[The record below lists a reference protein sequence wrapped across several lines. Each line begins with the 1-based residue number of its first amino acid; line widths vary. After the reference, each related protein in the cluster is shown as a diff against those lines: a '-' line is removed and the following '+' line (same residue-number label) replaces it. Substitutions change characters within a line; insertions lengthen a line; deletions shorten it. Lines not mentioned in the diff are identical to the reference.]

1 MSIDSTVIASIVI
14 QGLQGPSTK
23 KFVQLT
29 IDFLLQQPLKNI
41 VPLTLVQNQVTML
54 LQTLVQ
60 SEQTQAWLVQ
70 QIVQAQSIVP
80 EGTPGDYVP
89 SSIQEPLRRALQQE
103 IPVDTELVH
112 QMMDHP
118 AMEQLF
124 HDVLSSVLL
133 DFTDTIK
140 TWTQAATSATSTMRS
155 KTMGGGFGR
164 LKALGEKMVQ
174 NTPLGQITQIIEQQ
188 AQQKILQF
196 LDQSIAS
203 IIRRSAVEVGKPENQ
218 AQQSV
223 YRIHVLDVLL
233 STENQ
238 RLMDQFTVFEP
249 TFIVE
254 TITQTT
260 QAILELPSFQE
271 QLQVVLTQLLDTI
284 GDQSVHDFLV
294 ESDLGDDWRVEV
306 EEYLVSMAHQIVAE
320 PRFSEILTEMLSG
333 GNGSPME
340 DGH

>member
-1 MSIDSTVIASIVI
+1 MSNEHDTTVNPEVIVPLII
-14 QGLQGPSTK
+14 QGLQGNATK
-23 KFVQLT
+23 ELVKLT

-60 SEQTQAWLVQ
+60 SEQTQAWLVS
-70 QIVQAQSIVP
+70 QIEQAQSIVP
-80 EGTPGDYVP
+80 KGTPGDYVP
-89 SSIQEPLRRALQQE
+89 STIQEPLRRALQQE
-103 IPVDTELVH
+103 IPVDTDLVH
-112 QMMDHP
+112 QLMDHS

-140 TWTQAATSATSTMRS
+140 TWTQTATSMTSNMRP
-155 KTMGGGFGR
+155 KGMGGFGR
-164 LKALGEKMVQ
+164 LKALGEKALQ
-174 NTPLGQITQIIEQQ
+174 SSPLGQIGQIIEQQ
-188 AQQKILQF
+188 AQQKVLQF

-203 IIRRSAVEVGKPENQ
+203 IIRRSANEIGKPENS
-218 AQQSV
+218 AQQAL
-223 YRIHVLDVLL
+223 YRLHVLDVLL
-233 STENQ
+233 STDNQ

-254 TITQTT
+254 TVTQTT
-260 QAILELPSFQE
+260 QAILDLPSFQD
-271 QLQVVLTQLLDTI
+271 QLADVLKQLLETV

-306 EEYLVSMAHQIVAE
+306 EDYVVSMAHQIVQQ
-320 PRFSEILTEMLSG
+320 PKVTEILTNMLS
-333 GNGSPME
+333 
-340 DGH
+340 

>member
-1 MSIDSTVIASIVI
+1 MSSESKIDANIVVPLI
-14 QGLQGPSTK
+14 VQGLQGQATK
-23 KFVQLT
+23 GLISLT
-29 IDFLLQQPLKNI
+29 MGFLLAQPLRNI
-41 VPLTLVQNQVTML
+41 VPLTLVQNQVTMF

-60 SEQTQAWLVQ
+60 SEQTQSWLIS
-70 QIVQAQSIVP
+70 QIEQAQSIVP
-80 EGTPGDYVP
+80 KGTPGDYVP

-112 QMMDHP
+112 QLMDHG

-140 TWTQAATSATSTMRS
+140 TWTQTASSMTSNMRP
-155 KTMGGGFGR
+155 KGMGGFGR
-164 LKALGEKMVQ
+164 LKALGEKALQ
-174 NTPLGQITQIIEQQ
+174 NSPLGQIGQIIEQQ
-188 AQQKILQF
+188 AQQKILHF

-203 IIRRSAVEVGKPENQ
+203 IIRRSATEIGKPENR
-218 AQQSV
+218 AQQAL
-223 YRIHVLDVLL
+223 YRLHVLDVLL
-233 STENQ
+233 STDNQ

-260 QAILELPSFQE
+260 QAILDLPSFQE
-271 QLQVVLTQLLDTI
+271 QLATVLDQLLETV

-294 ESDLGDDWRVEV
+294 ESDLGDDWRIEV
-306 EEYLVSMAHQIVAE
+306 EDYLVSMAHQIVQE
-320 PRFSEILTEMLSG
+320 SKVSEILTKMLS
-333 GNGSPME
+333 
-340 DGH
+340 

>member
-1 MSIDSTVIASIVI
+1 MSIDSTVIVPILV
-14 QGLQGPSTK
+14 QGLQGPSAK

-29 IDFLLQQPLKNI
+29 IDFVLQQPLRNI

-60 SEQTQAWLVQ
+60 SEQTQEWLVH

-80 EGTPGDYVP
+80 EGTPGDYVSP
-89 SSIQEPLRRALQQE
+89 SIQEPLRRALQQE

-140 TWTQAATSATSTMRS
+140 TWTQAATSATSNMRS

-188 AQQKILQF
+188 AQQKILHF

-203 IIRRSAVEVGKPENQ
+203 IIRRSAQEVGKVENQ

-233 STENQ
+233 STDNQ

-271 QLQVVLTQLLDTI
+271 QLQVVLAQLLETI

-294 ESDLGDDWRVEV
+294 ESDLGDDWRVEI
-306 EEYLVSMAHQIVAE
+306 EDYLVSMAHQIVAE
-320 PRFSEILTEMLSG
+320 PTFSEILTGMLSG
-333 GNGSPME
+333 ENESPME
-340 DGH
+340 DDR